1 MFACHRALRNVGSQ
15 GAPKTNYKTNCKTNY
30 YDFDPT
36 TSPKKSGKTP
46 VKSKKTAVFAAGY
59 GCIREGIYVVGADS
73 RCAEIVW
80 RL

>member
-1 MFACHRALRNVGSQ
+1 MGGQCLHVTARFATFAAEPN
-15 GAPKTNYKTNCKTNY
+15 A

-46 VKSKKTAVFAAGY
+46 VKSEEDY
-59 GCIREGIYVVGADS
+59 GIHRRLRRIREGIYVVSADP
-73 RCAEIVW
+73 RREKIVW